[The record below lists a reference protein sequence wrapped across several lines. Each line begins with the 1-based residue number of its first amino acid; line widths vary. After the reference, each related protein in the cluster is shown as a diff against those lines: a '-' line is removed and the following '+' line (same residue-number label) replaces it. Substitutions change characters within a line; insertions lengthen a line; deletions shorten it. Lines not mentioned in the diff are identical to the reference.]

1 MAESFGL
8 SQLGQL
14 INGKSIYATSG
25 VASVGSSYPRSFSA
39 ELPDDI
45 SCVIGQFSLKAAF
58 MATGACVFIPDGDN
72 HFVALYNDRS
82 VVANVTTNLSTNYR
96 KAEVTVNIDI
106 VYIAILAW

>member
-25 VASVGSSYPRSFSA
+25 IVTGSPNNQKTFSVD
-39 ELPDDI
+39 LPDDI
-45 SCVIGQFSLKAAF
+45 SCVIGQFSVSGSS
-58 MATGACVFIPDGDN
+58 MTTGSCVFIPDGSN
-72 HFVALYNDRS
+72 HGVSLHNNTSYASIGTKLM
-82 VVANVTTNLSTNYR
+82 ANYSR
-96 KAEVTVNIDI
+96 ASVTVKIGP